1 MPTYVHRCENGHRFE
16 RVRRVADFDKTE
28 VCDCGLVAP
37 RVICAPM
44 VFVQPDICYDSPIDG
59 RPITS
64 MQARLEDLARAEC
77 VPYDPGM
84 KQDYQRR
91 IARGEAELEAKI
103 EATVEAEIERMPTEK
118 RERLHNEMLGGMEAV
133 PERRTADIRSTVT
146 LDQAG

>member
-1 MPTYVHRCENGHRFE
+1 MPTYEYSCACGTLFE
-16 RVRRVADFDKTE
+16 RILKVKDYDQPQTCECGAIARKRVSR
-28 VCDCGLVAP
+28 P
-37 RVICAPM
+37 I
-44 VFVQPDICYDSPIDG
+44 VFVAPDICYDSPIDG

-64 MQARLEDLARAEC
+64 MQARIEDLARAEC

-133 PERRTADIRSTVT
+133 PERRTADIRSSVT

>member
-1 MPTYVHRCENGHRFE
+1 MPTYVHECQNGHRFE

-44 VFVQPDICYDSPIDG
+44 VFVAPDICYDSPIDG

-64 MQARLEDLARAEC
+64 MQARIEDLARAEC

-91 IARGEAELEAKI
+91 IQRGEAELEAKI